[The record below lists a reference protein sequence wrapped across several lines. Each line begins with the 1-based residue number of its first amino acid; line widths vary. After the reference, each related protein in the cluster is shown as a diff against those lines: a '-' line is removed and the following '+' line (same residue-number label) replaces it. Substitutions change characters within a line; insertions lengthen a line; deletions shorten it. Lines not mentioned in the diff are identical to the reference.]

1 MEKLF
6 LPFEQANNRI
16 MREYG
21 GSGLGLS
28 ISRTI
33 VRLMGGDIAVESEP
47 AAGSTFSFEIW
58 MQELPAE
65 VRHEKNDK
73 PADSTASKHVLL
85 VDDVLINRAIV
96 IDLLESLDL
105 IIDEAEDG
113 AQAVEM
119 FAQSPEG
126 HYSLIL
132 MDVLM
137 PRLDGYEASIAIRSL
152 ARRDAANVPIVA
164 ITANAFKDDVDKAM
178 ASGMNAHMAK
188 PLEAEKLLATVTHY
202 LARQPADGAHA
213 S

>member
-1 MEKLF
+1 
-6 LPFEQANNRI
+6 

-33 VRLMGGDIAVESEP
+33 VRLMGGDIIVESEL
-47 AAGSTFSFEIW
+47 ARGSTFSFEIW
-58 MQELPAE
+58 MQEIPSE
-65 VRHEKNDK
+65 TRTEETED
-73 PADSTASKHVLL
+73 PTDSTAGKHVLL
-85 VDDVLINRAIV
+85 VDDVAINRIIV
-96 IDLLESLDL
+96 IDLLEPLGL

-113 AQAVEM
+113 AQALEM
-119 FAQSPEG
+119 FARSPEG
-126 HYSLIL
+126 HYALIL

-152 ARRDAANVPIVA
+152 ARKDAANVPIVA

-188 PLEAEKLLATVTHY
+188 PLESEKLLTTVVHY
-202 LARQPADGAHA
+202 LAQHSAGPAATNPV
-213 S
+213 